1 MPPRPRPLDPRV
13 ARTQQQLH
21 EALIAL
27 TLERGW
33 DTLSVQQVCERA
45 GVGRST
51 FYVHFADT
59 EELLLSRFQRDHIVP
74 RATGPF
80 GFLRPLIE
88 HVGAHRT
95 LYRALLGTRCERA
108 VRGRFLGIVSEL
120 VEADVARA
128 LPAAPQRMAATRYV
142 SGACYETLT
151 WWLEQREPQASSEL
165 ERWMRQFS
173 TGALA
178 QLR

>member
-1 MPPRPRPLDPRV
+1 MPPRHRPLDPRV

-33 DTLSVQQVCERA
+33 DALSVQQVCERA

-51 FYVHFADT
+51 FYVHFADI
-59 EELLLSRFQRDHIVP
+59 EELLLSRFQRDHVVP
-74 RATGPF
+74 HSRGAF
-80 GFLRPLIE
+80 GFMRPLIE
-88 HVGAHRT
+88 HVDAHRR
-95 LYRALLGTRCERA
+95 LYQALLGTRCERA
-108 VRGRFLGIVSEL
+108 VRRRFLGIVSEL
-120 VEADVARA
+120 VEADVASTV
-128 LPAAPQRMAATRYV
+128 PAGPRRMAAVRYV
-142 SGACYETLT
+142 AGACNETLT
-151 WWLEQREPQASSEL
+151 WWLEQSAPQAAVEL

-178 QLR
+178 PPR